1 MTLSHGKLTS
11 GRAGADRK
19 VLSGRASKGFS
30 LIETLIALAIVA
42 AMTAALVGTTGQ
54 DARTRLAVQHRR
66 EAMLLAQSALEQMAD
81 ASAANNGRWQGYTW
95 RVLIQPYGLADPL
108 DRHPLEQLT
117 VIVAS
122 AIGDNREIAR
132 LSTVRIKP

>member
-1 MTLSHGKLTS
+1 MLSRGKPISMQACAHSELPS
-11 GRAGADRK
+11 R
-19 VLSGRASKGFS
+19 RASAGFS

-66 EAMLLAQSALEQMAD
+66 EAVLLAQSALDQMAD
-81 ASAANNGRWQGYTW
+81 ANAASNGQWQGYTW

-122 AIGDNREIAR
+122 AIGEIGRAH
-132 LSTVRIKP
+132 V